1 MAQLKSTTINGN
13 LSVTGNISN
22 PGLKANFGLITYNYG
37 SLSPLG
43 GNYCYWNDFFLYAH
57 IAFQFPDNVPSGT
70 LLMTFPAS
78 TTANLSNIGFC
89 GFINST
95 GLQHIV
101 AFNFIGNKMYM
112 NTNRPAAGNFS
123 FDIVLPR

>member
-1 MAQLKSTTINGN
+1 M
-13 LSVTGNISN
+13 
-22 PGLKANFGLITYNYG
+22 ITYNYG
-37 SLSPLG
+37 NLSPLG

-57 IAFQFPDNVPSGT
+57 IAFQFPDNVPNGT

-78 TTANLSNIGFC
+78 TTANLTNIGFC
-89 GFINST
+89 GFINAT

-123 FDIVLPR
+123 FDIILPR